1 MKGLKGILTGA
12 FVLLAVAGI
21 MVYSGIVEL
30 DVPEF
35 ASAARAQTMAAPDQD
50 IPPSWQREWPNTDF
64 SLSEISF
71 SEILSGGPP
80 KDGIPSIDDP
90 RFIPISSAKNL
101 GPNEPII
108 TLTVK
113 GETRAYPL
121 SVLTWH
127 EIVNDTV
134 AGVPVVVTYCPLCNA
149 AIAFERT
156 VQGRVLEFGTTGKLR
171 SSDLVMYD
179 RETQSWWQQF
189 LGRAIVGS
197 LTGTDLVMLP
207 VRIESFE
214 RVLARTPDAML
225 LVPNNPNLRAYGS
238 NPYVGYDTSARPFLY
253 DGEFPENVEPMMRVI
268 AVGDK
273 AWTLELLRSRGR
285 IEDGDLVLSWQAG
298 QNSAL
303 DKRNISESRDV
314 GNVVV
319 QRKKMVN
326 GNDVL
331 ADEVHHVTFA
341 FVFHAFKPEGEIF
354 K

>member
-1 MKGLKGILTGA
+1 M
-12 FVLLAVAGI
+12 
-21 MVYSGIVEL
+21 
-30 DVPEF
+30 
-35 ASAARAQTMAAPDQD
+35 
-50 IPPSWQREWPNTDF
+50 
-64 SLSEISF
+64 
-71 SEILSGGPP
+71 
-80 KDGIPSIDDP
+80 
-90 RFIPISSAKNL
+90 
-101 GPNEPII
+101 
-108 TLTVK
+108 TVK